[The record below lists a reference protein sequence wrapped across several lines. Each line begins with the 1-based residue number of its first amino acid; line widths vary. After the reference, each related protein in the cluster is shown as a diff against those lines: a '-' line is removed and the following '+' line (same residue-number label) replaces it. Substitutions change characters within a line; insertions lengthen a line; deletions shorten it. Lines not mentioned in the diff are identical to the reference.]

1 MGSLAKRALTIG
13 SELNYYISNKTV
25 HGWIREWSQSW
36 KRDSIPRRGSY
47 SSCICFCSQE
57 FSDGSL
63 THMAWAMCYNYWS
76 HAAGG
81 HAPPGRHWPLRWE
94 AHSMRSP
101 RIYLESSLHLPQLEN
116 TLMCCNK
123 DSQQL
128 QNKNKEILKKK
139 KSYDV
144 NTPRGHPLW
153 KRARQ
158 PEKEKEKVVCSAF
171 PLKSQIW

>member
-139 KSYDV
+139 NPMMLIPQEGIHCERELDNQK
-144 NTPRGHPLW
+144 
-153 KRARQ
+153 K
-158 PEKEKEKVVCSAF
+158 KKK
-171 PLKSQIW
+171 K